1 MFKKFLK
8 LVFPLRKP
16 VSKRI
21 FDLWLKILEDTA
33 VASIIAIGPYLWI
46 DGGSV
51 WNRCLTVSILL
62 LASYTAQV
70 LVHHLAQNE
79 SKLTRPQTDNP
90 DQSDERK
97 NP

>member
-8 LVFPLRKP
+8 LVFPFRKP

-51 WNRCLTVSILL
+51 WNRCLNVLILL
-62 LASYTAQV
+62 LISYTAQL
-70 LVHHLAQNE
+70 LVHYLVLYE
-79 SKLTRPQTDNP
+79 SKLTMPQTDNP

-97 NP
+97 KP